1 MSKTRS
7 LGIQVQGNKSTAV
20 QTKRLSKE
28 GRLEARIKTA
38 LTVKFVSTIL
48 GLYQHNINRNMS
60 GMRASAGRLY

>member
-7 LGIQVQGNKSTAV
+7 LGIQVQGNKTTAV

-38 LTVKFVSTIL
+38 LTVKFV
-48 GLYQHNINRNMS
+48 
-60 GMRASAGRLY
+60 RLY

>member
-28 GRLEARIKTA
+28 GKLEARINTA
-38 LTVKFVSTIL
+38 LTVKFVSAMLL
-48 GLYQHNINRNMS
+48 GLYQYNINRDMS
-60 GMRASAGRLY
+60 GMRASAGRL